1 MPSLQDIV
9 SEAMIDLKGLILQGA
24 EALGKNATGQTGRS
38 TQTTAIQ
45 SQNIVAG
52 TLTMEAQWK
61 WWGNGRGPG
70 RMPPID
76 NIQRWIDARGL
87 SLSAYA
93 VAHNMAKKGSLDYR
107 LKRTNIVE
115 DEVAAWEAQRL
126 AKLEDAVA
134 DNIMDRTVE
143 IFKHGK

>member
-9 SEAMIDLKGLILQGA
+9 SEAMVDLKGLILQGA
-24 EALGKNATGQTGRS
+24 EARGKNATGQTGRS
-38 TQTTAIQ
+38 IQTTAIQ
-45 SQNIVAG
+45 SQNTVAG

-70 RMPPID
+70 KMPPID
-76 NIQRWIDARGL
+76 NIQRWIDALGL

-93 VAHNMAKKGSLDYR
+93 VSHNIASKGSLDYR
-107 LKRTNIVE
+107 LKRTNLVE
-115 DEVAAWEAQRL
+115 DEVAAWEAERL
-126 AKLEDAVA
+126 TKLEEAVA
-134 DNIMDRTVE
+134 ENIMDRTVE

>member
-1 MPSLQDIV
+1 MPSLQEIV
-9 SEAMIDLKGLILQGA
+9 KDAMVDLQGLILQGA
-24 EALGKNATGQTGRS
+24 EARGKNATGQTGRS
-38 TQTTAIQ
+38 IQTSAIQ

-115 DEVAAWEAQRL
+115 DEVTAWEAQRL
-126 AKLEDAVA
+126 TKLEEAVA
-134 DNIMDRTVE
+134 ENIMDRTIE